1 MAMRIA
7 AIAFATLVIAAPA
20 TAQTAVSA
28 AEAARAAE
36 EDRVVCKSQKATGTR
51 FEKKTC
57 MTVKQWEAMRE
68 QNRRDAKDMIDRP
81 EIETRRG
88 G

>member
-7 AIAFATLVIAAPA
+7 AIAFVTLVIAAPA